1 MARKAVTICALIK
14 SAAGSA
20 PLLLSSADRRAQE
33 TDKQLK
39 TLELSLVSRVPLT
52 GCEEEIKQ
60 ANKRSYDLPA
70 NRKGTYMTQRVK
82 FAFLALLAAGA
93 ALFAPA
99 ARADEWDKLT
109 VMTFNEPVEIPG
121 KVLPAGTYVFKLFDS
136 QSDRSIVQ
144 IFTEDQ
150 KHLVATIMAIPDYRE
165 EPASKT
171 VVTFDERPSGSPE
184 ALHSWFYPGDNYGV
198 EFVYKKS
205 ERQYVARSEEP
216 AMTPVPLPAAPVLQ
230 EADAVPTVPV
240 VMREEEVVTIAEP
253 APATAASAETAPASL
268 PETLPQT
275 AGNFAILPL
284 LGVVLLS
291 SGFAAIRFG
300 TRQA

>member
-1 MARKAVTICALIK
+1 MT
-14 SAAGSA
+14 
-20 PLLLSSADRRAQE
+20 
-33 TDKQLK
+33 
-39 TLELSLVSRVPLT
+39 
-52 GCEEEIKQ
+52 
-60 ANKRSYDLPA
+60 KRL
-70 NRKGTYMTQRVK
+70 K

-109 VMTFNEPVEIPG
+109 VLTFNEPVEIPG

-216 AMTPVPLPAAPVLQ
+216 AMMPVPLPAAPVLQ